1 VPSINSYI
9 PKFRDTLWGNAL
21 LRFWRNQKY
30 NSRTTPAGFFLDCSE
45 YRKDKHLFPNWLQ
58 PVRGG
63 QGAKLRSNIAAFDA
77 KGRLFVLCAPR
88 RVLSPS

>member
-1 VPSINSYI
+1 MVDQTP
-9 PKFRDTLWGNAL
+9 LGL
-21 LRFWRNQKY
+21 LRIVVSIGRI
-30 NSRTTPAGFFLDCSE
+30 STFFPTG
-45 YRKDKHLFPNWLQ
+45 YNWLQ

-77 KGRLFVLCAPR
+77 RGRLFVLCVPR

>member
-1 VPSINSYI
+1 MIS
-9 PKFRDTLWGNAL
+9 T
-21 LRFWRNQKY
+21 
-30 NSRTTPAGFFLDCSE
+30 FFPTG
-45 YRKDKHLFPNWLQ
+45 YNWLQ
-58 PVRGG
+58 LVRGG